1 MSIINTLLNWL
12 PPAAKGRNFKNIFL
26 GRRLL
31 LTTLGFLCFS
41 FTLVAQSISGTV
53 ANEDGEP
60 LIGAS
65 IQGKGTDK
73 GTVTDYEG
81 NFTIDGVTAG
91 TILVISYT
99 GYQPQ
104 EQAAKDGMNVVL
116 LEGVGL
122 DEIVVTGVFDARSAM
137 ESSVAITTLNA
148 DEMARLTPVSTADLF
163 ANTPGVFVNSAAGET
178 RNQVYARGVSAGSNY
193 SLTSNANG
201 YFYLSLQ
208 EDGLP
213 VTAISDGNFLSDLF
227 FRADATVQRLEA
239 VRGGTS
245 SITSV
250 NAPGGIFNFLSKTGG
265 EGGNEVRV
273 RLGLEGRNANPY
285 YRIDLNLG
293 DQLDNGLSY
302 NVGGFYRLGQGAYY
316 VGYPMNRGGQIKAN
330 AKKMYDR
337 GSIRIFAKYLN
348 DINGFTQVIPG
359 QGFDDITLPAGVNFG
374 DSYSFAEREFDIPDG
389 RGGNRRVRTN
399 VPQLARDFSAG
410 FNWSHEIGN
419 DLFLKN
425 DFKYST
431 KYYEANHNA
440 ATSFTS
446 LLSSTTYFFG
456 GVFGPPG
463 SINLPGTLVLR
474 DGTTGEIA
482 ARTQFSPPFGGPPS
496 ASIIENNLPEGVAN
510 SVLYGGSN
518 TSSGDLNEIMNQ
530 LSLTKKWK
538 NASLNVGAFYSNSQA
553 TALELTAGVL
563 SLNPIQDAPVPY
575 DVTYEAVNGSTYR
588 LSSPEGFLKLGGSFG
603 YGDIDYNV
611 DQLAFFLGNNFSLLE
626 DKLNIDWGV
635 RFETSNVSGTTD
647 RSVTNPANFSGG
659 LDGDTLTVYDNFS
672 QILGVNVTEFDENI
686 NGFSFS
692 AGANYRVNQNNAF
705 YVRFTRGQKAPDLR
719 FYATTYTSEFARDN
733 IPPRNQNITQ
743 FEVAY
748 KLRTEKIRA
757 TITPFLS
764 DLEDVTTITLTAD
777 ENNQF
782 YFPTPQFNSLRTLGV
797 ELEFDWDIS
806 ENFNVKGGANRAK
819 F

>member
-1 MSIINTLLNWL
+1 MI
-12 PPAAKGRNFKNIFL
+12 AAP
-26 GRRLL
+26 
-31 LTTLGFLCFS
+31 S
-41 FTLVAQSISGTV
+41 
-53 ANEDGEP
+53 
-60 LIGAS
+60 
-65 IQGKGTDK
+65 
-73 GTVTDYEG
+73 
-81 NFTIDGVTAG
+81 
-91 TILVISYT
+91 
-99 GYQPQ
+99 
-104 EQAAKDGMNVVL
+104 VV
-116 LEGVGL
+116 
-122 DEIVVTGVFDARSAM
+122 
-137 ESSVAITTLNA
+137 
-148 DEMARLTPVSTADLF
+148 
-163 ANTPGVFVNSAAGET
+163 
-178 RNQVYARGVSAGSNY
+178 
-193 SLTSNANG
+193 
-201 YFYLSLQ
+201 
-208 EDGLP
+208 
-213 VTAISDGNFLSDLF
+213 
-227 FRADATVQRLEA
+227 
-239 VRGGTS
+239 
-245 SITSV
+245 
-250 NAPGGIFNFLSKTGG
+250 
-265 EGGNEVRV
+265 
-273 RLGLEGRNANPY
+273 
-285 YRIDLNLG
+285 
-293 DQLDNGLSY
+293 
-302 NVGGFYRLGQGAYY
+302 
-316 VGYPMNRGGQIKAN
+316 
-330 AKKMYDR
+330 
-337 GSIRIFAKYLN
+337 FAKYLN

-425 DFKYST
+425 DFKYSA

-446 LLSSTTYFFG
+446 LLSPTTYFFG

-518 TSSGDLNEIMNQ
+518 TSSGDLNEVMNQ

-686 NGFSFS
+686 SGFSFS

-764 DLEDVTTITLTAD
+764 DLEDVTTISLTAD

-797 ELEFDWDIS
+797 ELELDWDIS
-806 ENFNVKGGANRAK
+806 ENFNVKGGATVQNSEYTNWRLWDPREAPREDDLLVDYTGNEAENTPNLLLNITPTYYNDKFYALLQYRYLGERQANQPNAYTIPGFSTLGLGLGYNFSDRLTASFNVNNLTNTLGVMSSFAPGNILEAFNPNRVTRSVIEADPDAVHPIVTIQPRSYFLTLTYK
-819 F
+819 L